1 MVSNQYEDTKVYCSG
16 SAYNECGSD
25 YVFALLIFWH
35 FEELVCDS
43 PPKYKKELQFSTGWE
58 ILFCL
63 AVQKAH
69 VIISDPYIK
78 LTRQTFKDIVL
89 NNFNNHLRCLV
100 IFYVKKI
107 CVNLLPLLVKMN
119 QLIISREPSVWQL
132 FFTYI
137 LGKIGRYR

>member
-25 YVFALLIFWH
+25 YVFDISKSRFVIPHLNIKKSSNSVQVERYCFVWQ
-35 FEELVCDS
+35 
-43 PPKYKKELQFSTGWE
+43 YKRHMWFFR
-58 ILFCL
+58 I
-63 AVQKAH
+63 
-69 VIISDPYIK
+69 PIK